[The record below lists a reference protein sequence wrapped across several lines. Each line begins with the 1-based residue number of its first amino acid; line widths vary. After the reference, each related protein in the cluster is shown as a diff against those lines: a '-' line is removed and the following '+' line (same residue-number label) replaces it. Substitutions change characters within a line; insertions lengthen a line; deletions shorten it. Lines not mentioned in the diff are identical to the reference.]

1 MERFT
6 FQWNLK
12 DQEKWKQQTTIFTCF
27 FLCPS
32 SELIPFGEGTKKKAW
47 SLPTWSLGQGFLQ
60 GPYWRRNS
68 TGQREE

>member
-12 DQEKWKQQTTIFTCF
+12 DQEKWKQQTTIFTFF

-32 SELIPFGEGTKKKAW
+32 SELIPFGEGTKKKA
-47 SLPTWSLGQGFLQ
+47 
-60 GPYWRRNS
+60 
-68 TGQREE
+68 